1 MHRGNEQD
9 WEDFKYFL
17 NNIVNFFFNSS
28 HSFLST
34 EGQESD

>member
-9 WEDFKYFL
+9 WEDLKYFL
-17 NNIVNFFFNSS
+17 NNIVKKMLNSS

>member
-17 NNIVNFFFNSS
+17 NNINLKMLKSS
-28 HSFLST
+28 HCFLST